1 MMTSPRPVKPLT
13 GRKVLVWFV
22 GFFLI
27 VFGANFIMSWFAITT
42 FSGVETKDAYVK
54 GRDYNVE
61 IARAE
66 EQKALGWTIAVKAE
80 SLSKDEIFL
89 TLTIKDKG
97 GAPLEA
103 MSVDGLLVRSV
114 HEGVDQKIAFASL
127 GGGKYAG
134 ASQLPLL
141 GKWQL
146 RATVT
151 GPSGRER
158 KIIHDILV
166 HS

>member
-13 GRKVLVWFV
+13 GRKVLVWFL
-22 GFFLI
+22 GFFLT

-54 GRDYNVE
+54 GRDFNAE
-61 IARAE
+61 ISRAE
-66 EQKALGWTIAVKAE
+66 KQKALGWIIAVKAE
-80 SLSKDEIFL
+80 NLSKDEVFL
-89 TLTIKDKG
+89 VLTIKDKG

-103 MSVDGLLVRSV
+103 MKVEGLLVRAV
-114 HEGVDQKIAFASL
+114 HDGVDQKIAFASL
-127 GGGKYAG
+127 GGGQYAG
-134 ASQLPLL
+134 AAQLPLQ

-151 GPSGRER
+151 DSSGRER
-158 KIIHDILV
+158 KVVHDLLV
-166 HS
+166 LS

>member
-1 MMTSPRPVKPLT
+1 MMTTRRPVKPLT
-13 GRKVLVWFV
+13 GRKVLVWFL

-27 VFGANFIMSWFAITT
+27 VFGANFTMAWFAITT

-66 EQKALGWTIAVKAE
+66 EQKALGWTIAVE
-80 SLSKDEIFL
+80 TQNLSKDEVFL
-89 TLTIKDKG
+89 VLTIKNEAG
-97 GAPLEA
+97 GPLEA
-103 MSVDGLLVRSV
+103 MEIEGLLVRSV
-114 HEGVDQKIAFASL
+114 HDGIDQKIAFAPL
-127 GGGKYAG
+127 GDGKYAG
-134 ASQLPLL
+134 ASQLPLQ

-146 RATVT
+146 RATVKDAA
-151 GPSGRER
+151 GQER